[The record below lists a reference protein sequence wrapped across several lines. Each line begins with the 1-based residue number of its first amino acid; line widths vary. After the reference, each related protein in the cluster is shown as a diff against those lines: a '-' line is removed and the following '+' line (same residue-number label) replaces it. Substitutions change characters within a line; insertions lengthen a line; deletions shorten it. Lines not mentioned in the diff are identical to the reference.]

1 MNYFRTAALAATAG
15 LALLATSVS
24 ANTSQCEFRA
34 SEEFPIGNP
43 AGVAIS
49 NSQAMEQ
56 LINSPRGQSLLASS
70 PAECRGFV
78 ISESMR
84 ISGLMPAA
92 PLVPNVK
99 MRIAIPTRF
108 TAPQPVVF
116 APQPLPPANTGT
128 ASPGG
133 GAMLDARDDELSRR
147 IAALEDGGGNSTELA
162 ALRADLA
169 SLRAE
174 RSQASQPV
182 VRNTTRVVRETRVVN
197 QGLNDKDR
205 EELGLWTRTRGSFS
219 SAITRL
225 FGTGED
231 NPKTEVRE
239 DGIIGGLQA
248 TDVNH
253 EGRIAANEA
262 KLSSW
267 WMPQWWWFIPLLL
280 IVALVALI
288 ITAVGSRGLAEK
300 TDLDTKA
307 DSTTVTDLSKRVD
320 EIDARL
326 TDTEH
331 QVGKKIVALAP
342 DLDVKIDRM
351 RENDELTTAVVVDG
365 EIFEAQLRKGA
376 GSEVFIVSGVN
387 GQKAENAVMAHNLNR
402 VLRKAAYD
410 GRLVVKAIP

>member
-15 LALLATSVS
+15 LALMATSVS
-24 ANTSQCEFRA
+24 ANTGPCEFRA
-34 SEEFPIGNP
+34 SKEYTMAIP
-43 AGVAIS
+43 AGREVT
-49 NSQAMEQ
+49 NNEAMSQ
-56 LINSPRGQSLLASS
+56 LINSAEGQTQLANS
-70 PAECRGFV
+70 PTECRGFV
-78 ISESMR
+78 TSESMR

-92 PLVPNVK
+92 LLVPNVK
-99 MRIAIPTRF
+99 VRIAIPTRF
-108 TAPQPVVF
+108 TPPQSAELAPP
-116 APQPLPPANTGT
+116 PPLPANTG
-128 ASPGG
+128 AVGPGAVIDG
-133 GAMLDARDDELSRR
+133 QIAALTRR
-147 IAALEDGGGNSTELA
+147 IAALEAGGGDPTEIA
-162 ALRADLA
+162 ALRADVS

-248 TDVNH
+248 AD
-253 EGRIAANEA
+253 AASDRRHDATEA

-267 WMPQWWWFIPLLL
+267 WMPQWWWAIPLLL

-300 TDLDTKA
+300 TDLNTKA

-351 RENDELTTAVVVDG
+351 RENNELTTAVVVDG
-365 EIFEAQLRKGA
+365 EIFEVQLRKGA
-376 GSEVFIVSGVN
+376 GSEVLIVSGVN
-387 GQKAENAVMAHNLNR
+387 GQKAENAVMANNLNR

>member
-1 MNYFRTAALAATAG
+1 MRNLISTSAMG
-15 LALLATSVS
+15 LALAVSTPVFAQDTCFSQTVAAMRAVWGTDGPAMTPELARQSVQS
-24 ANTSQCEFRA
+24 NGTGQAVAN
-34 SEEFPIGNP
+34 I
-43 AGVAIS
+43 
-49 NSQAMEQ
+49 
-56 LINSPRGQSLLASS
+56 SPRVAPQCRPFTDQNIRAYAELAQ
-70 PAECRGFV
+70 PAE
-78 ISESMR
+78 
-84 ISGLMPAA
+84 
-92 PLVPNVK
+92 
-99 MRIAIPTRF
+99 
-108 TAPQPVVF
+108 PQ
-116 APQPLPPANTGT
+116 PPANSGG
-128 ASPGG
+128 SPNIRAGG

-147 IAALEDGGGNSTELA
+147 IAALEAGGGSSTELA

-248 TDVNH
+248 AD
-253 EGRIAANEA
+253 AASDRRHDATEA
-262 KLSSW
+262 KLSSL
-267 WMPQWWWFIPLLL
+267 WMPQWWWAIPLLL
-280 IVALVALI
+280 IVALVALF

-307 DSTTVTDLSKRVD
+307 DQKTVD
-320 EIDARL
+320 ELKTEVGQLKDRM
-326 TDTEH
+326 TDTED
-331 QVGKKIVALAP
+331 QVGKKIVAIAADVTVKLA
-342 DLDVKIDRM
+342 RM
-351 RENDELTTAVVVDG
+351 KEGDELTTAVVVDG
-365 EIFEAQLRKGA
+365 EIFEVQLRKGA
-376 GSEVFIVSGVN
+376 GSEVFIVSGVK
-387 GQKAENAVMAHNLNR
+387 GQKAENVVMAYNLNR

>member
-1 MNYFRTAALAATAG
+1 
-15 LALLATSVS
+15 
-24 ANTSQCEFRA
+24 
-34 SEEFPIGNP
+34 
-43 AGVAIS
+43 
-49 NSQAMEQ
+49 
-56 LINSPRGQSLLASS
+56 
-70 PAECRGFV
+70 
-78 ISESMR
+78 
-84 ISGLMPAA
+84 
-92 PLVPNVK
+92 
-99 MRIAIPTRF
+99 
-108 TAPQPVVF
+108 
-116 APQPLPPANTGT
+116 
-128 ASPGG
+128 
-133 GAMLDARDDELSRR
+133 MLDARDDELSRR
-147 IAALEDGGGNSTELA
+147 IAALEAGGGSSTELA

-248 TDVNH
+248 AD
-253 EGRIAANEA
+253 AASDRRHDATEA

-267 WMPQWWWFIPLLL
+267 WMPQWWWAIPLLL
-280 IVALVALI
+280 IVALVALF

-307 DSTTVTDLSKRVD
+307 DQKTVD
-320 EIDARL
+320 ELKTEVGQLKDRM
-326 TDTEH
+326 TDTED
-331 QVGKKIVALAP
+331 QVGKKIVAIAADVTVKLA
-342 DLDVKIDRM
+342 RM
-351 RENDELTTAVVVDG
+351 KEGDELTTAVVVDG
-365 EIFEAQLRKGA
+365 EIFEVQLRKGA
-376 GSEVFIVSGVN
+376 GSEVFIVSGVK
-387 GQKAENAVMAHNLNR
+387 GQKAENVVMAYNLNR